1 MTKKTKFS
9 QKKKNKV
16 IELYLDSKNYTYRE
30 IAKITK
36 ISEGSV
42 GTILTISKTPRRK
55 PKAFSIGFPQR
66 TKDPNDSATW
76 KQGFYHMNLKFK
88 KQ

>member
-1 MTKKTKFS
+1 MPRKFS
-9 QKKKNKV
+9 NVLKQKV
-16 IELYLDSKNYTYRE
+16 CDLYLDYRNLTYRE
-30 IAKITK
+30 IAKITG